1 MLGQHV
7 YVELNLGQN
16 EKKAGIWL
24 EEYYI
29 CDADSNPYVWA
40 DNGRGKTGE
49 AGSDPGTV

>member
-29 CDADSNPYVWA
+29 CDADSNPYRMGGQRQRKNW
-40 DNGRGKTGE
+40 RSGK
-49 AGSDPGTV
+49 

>member
-29 CDADSNPYVWA
+29 CDADTILTYGPTTAEENWRS
-40 DNGRGKTGE
+40 GK
-49 AGSDPGTV
+49 